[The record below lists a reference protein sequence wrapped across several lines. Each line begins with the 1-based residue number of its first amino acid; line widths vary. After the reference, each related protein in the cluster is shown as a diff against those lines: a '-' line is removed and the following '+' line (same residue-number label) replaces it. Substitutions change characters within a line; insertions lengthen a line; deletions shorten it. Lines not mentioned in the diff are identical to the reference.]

1 MCYPSQ
7 FLLKR
12 PLSRGCLLNALA
24 ELIVHSL
31 KDVPQVNVG
40 LHQDSID
47 L

>member
-1 MCYPSQ
+1 MDYPRQ

-12 PLSRGCLLNALA
+12 SLSSQCLLNALA
-24 ELIVHSL
+24 ELIVYGL
-31 KDVPQVNVG
+31 KDVSQVNVS

>member
-1 MCYPSQ
+1 MRYPSQ

-12 PLSRGCLLNALA
+12 PLSSNCLLNAFA
-24 ELIVHSL
+24 ELIVHGL
-31 KDVPQVNVG
+31 KDVPQVNVS

>member
-1 MCYPSQ
+1 MRYPSQ

-12 PLSRGCLLNALA
+12 PLSRDCLLNALA
-24 ELIVHSL
+24 ELIVHGL
-31 KDVPQVNVG
+31 KDVSQINVS